1 MKTMEKH
8 MLKIVIFAIPGN
20 ENIALSS
27 ERPAV
32 CDWRARAPARAGC
45 VQQQRWNKTQI
56 NLEIWIDLMGTQRD
70 REKTEEN

>member
-32 CDWRARAPARAGC
+32 CDWRARAPARAGY
-45 VQQQRWNKTQI
+45 
-56 NLEIWIDLMGTQRD
+56 
-70 REKTEEN
+70 TEFGDPKSIMAKFHFSRSKKP